1 MVCALATWPSLRS
14 RFTYLQ
20 QMYTR
25 HMAPVPTKSA
35 QTSAIK
41 PAGRPVV
48 KKKPRLSQADATLKM
63 LSATANL
70 LLNNPPERVTVQK
83 ICQAADVHTDYVV
96 RYFGSREEL
105 LCQAIEAA
113 FVGVILRDDGSTSRI
128 DDTLTNKAGILEK
141 AHARFRTIAYLLG
154 CGVEPERFQ
163 PSQQIIQEHLL
174 AEAKNPHTT
183 ERTKTSTI
191 MIGTMLN
198 QSLAIFAEVNSIT
211 DQQRADLLAFIG
223 HLPQL
228 STSVEKELGWD
239 KPLPK
244 KRK

>member
-1 MVCALATWPSLRS
+1 
-14 RFTYLQ
+14 
-20 QMYTR
+20 
-25 HMAPVPTKSA
+25 MAPAPKKSGQVPT
-35 QTSAIK
+35 
-41 PAGRPVV
+41 GRSVV
-48 KKKPRLSQADATLKM
+48 KKKPRLSQAEATIKI

-113 FVGVILRDDGSTSRI
+113 FVGVVLREDGNTSRI
-128 DDTLTNKAGILEK
+128 DDTLANTAGILEK

-154 CGVEPERFQ
+154 CGVDPERFQ
-163 PSQQIIQEHLL
+163 AGQQIVLGHLL

-183 ERTKTSTI
+183 ERTKTSMI
-191 MIGTMLN
+191 MIGTLLF

-211 DQQRADLLAFIG
+211 DHQRADLFAFIG
-223 HLPQL
+223 HLPQM
-228 STSVEKELGWD
+228 SASVEKELGWD

>member
-1 MVCALATWPSLRS
+1 
-14 RFTYLQ
+14 
-20 QMYTR
+20 
-25 HMAPVPTKSA
+25 MAPAPKKTTPQPVVR
-35 QTSAIK
+35 

-48 KKKPRLSQADATLKM
+48 KKKVRLSQAEATIKM

-113 FVGVILRDDGSTSRI
+113 FIGVVMREDGNTSRI
-128 DDTLTNKAGILEK
+128 DDTLTNSAGLLEK

-163 PSQQIIQEHLL
+163 ASQQIVLGHLL
-174 AEAKNPHTT
+174 AEAKNPNTT
-183 ERTKTSTI
+183 ERTKTSVI
-191 MIGTMLN
+191 MIGTLLF

-211 DQQRADLLAFIG
+211 DQQKADLLAFIG
-223 HLPQL
+223 ALPKI
-228 STSVEKELGWD
+228 VETVETELGWD

>member
-1 MVCALATWPSLRS
+1 
-14 RFTYLQ
+14 
-20 QMYTR
+20 MYTR
-25 HMAPVPTKSA
+25 FMAPAPKKTVPTPV
-35 QTSAIK
+35 TK
-41 PAGRPVV
+41 PVGRPVV
-48 KKKPRLSQADATLKM
+48 KKKVRLSQAEATIKM

-113 FVGVILRDDGSTSRI
+113 FIGVVMREDGSTSRI
-128 DDTLTNKAGILEK
+128 DDTLFNSAGLLER

-163 PSQQIIQEHLL
+163 PSQQIVLGLLL
-174 AEAKNPHTT
+174 AEAKNPNTS
-183 ERTKTSTI
+183 ERTKTSVI
-191 MIGTMLN
+191 MIGTLLF

-211 DQQRADLLAFIG
+211 DQQKADLLAFIG
-223 HLPQL
+223 ALPKI
-228 STSVEKELGWD
+228 VETVETELGWD

>member
-1 MVCALATWPSLRS
+1 
-14 RFTYLQ
+14 
-20 QMYTR
+20 
-25 HMAPVPTKSA
+25 MAPAPKKTTSQPT
-35 QTSAIK
+35 
-41 PAGRPVV
+41 GRPVV
-48 KKKPRLSQADATLKM
+48 NKKVRLSQADATLKM

-70 LLNNPPERVTVQK
+70 LLKNPPERVTVQK

-113 FVGVILRDDGSTSRI
+113 FVGVVLREDGNTSRI
-128 DDTLTNKAGILEK
+128 DDTLANSAGLLEK

-154 CGVEPERFQ
+154 CGVEAERFQ
-163 PSQQIIQEHLL
+163 PSQQIVLGHLL
-174 AEAKNPHTT
+174 AEAKNPNTS
-183 ERTKTSTI
+183 ERTKKSMI
-191 MIGTMLN
+191 MIGSLLF
-198 QSLAIFAEVNSIT
+198 QSLAIFAEVNNIT

-223 HLPQL
+223 LLPQL

>member
-1 MVCALATWPSLRS
+1 
-14 RFTYLQ
+14 
-20 QMYTR
+20 
-25 HMAPVPTKSA
+25 MAPAPKKTVATPVT
-35 QTSAIK
+35 K

-48 KKKPRLSQADATLKM
+48 KKKVRLSQAEATIKM

-70 LLNNPPERVTVQK
+70 LLKNPPERVTVQK

-113 FVGVILRDDGSTSRI
+113 FVGVVLREDGNTSRI
-128 DDTLTNKAGILEK
+128 DDTLANSAGLLEK

-154 CGVEPERFQ
+154 CGVEAERFQ
-163 PSQQIIQEHLL
+163 PSQQIVLAHLL
-174 AEAKNPHTT
+174 AEAKNPNTS
-183 ERTKTSTI
+183 ERTKKSMI
-191 MIGTMLN
+191 MIGSLLF
-198 QSLAIFAEVNSIT
+198 QSLAIFAEVNSVT

-223 HLPQL
+223 LLPKI
-228 STSVEKELGWD
+228 SDTVEKELGWD

>member
-1 MVCALATWPSLRS
+1 
-14 RFTYLQ
+14 
-20 QMYTR
+20 
-25 HMAPVPTKSA
+25 MAPVPSKSA

-48 KKKPRLSQADATLKM
+48 KKKPRLSQAEATIKM

-113 FVGVILRDDGSTSRI
+113 FVGVIIRDDGSTSRI

>member
-1 MVCALATWPSLRS
+1 
-14 RFTYLQ
+14 
-20 QMYTR
+20 MYTR
-25 HMAPVPTKSA
+25 HMAPVPRKSV
-35 QTSAIK
+35 QTPAVK

-48 KKKPRLSQADATLKM
+48 KKKVRLSQAEATIKM

-105 LCQAIEAA
+105 LCQTIEAA
-113 FVGVILRDDGSTSRI
+113 FIGVVLQGDDETIFRI
-128 DDTLTNKAGILEK
+128 DETLNNSAGILDK

-163 PSQQIIQEHLL
+163 PSQQIVLGHLL
-174 AEAKNPHTT
+174 AEAKNPNTN
-183 ERTKTSTI
+183 ERTKTNLI
-191 MIGTMLN
+191 LVGTLLF
-198 QSLAIFAEVNSIT
+198 QSLAIFAEVNSVT
-211 DQQRADLLAFIG
+211 EQQRADLLTFIG
-223 HLPQL
+223 LLPKI
-228 STSVEKELGWD
+228 SETVEKELGWD

>member
-1 MVCALATWPSLRS
+1 
-14 RFTYLQ
+14 
-20 QMYTR
+20 MYTR
-25 HMAPVPTKSA
+25 HMAPVPRKSV
-35 QTSAIK
+35 QTPAVK

-48 KKKPRLSQADATLKM
+48 KKKVRLSQAEATIKM

-105 LCQAIEAA
+105 LCQTIEAA
-113 FVGVILRDDGSTSRI
+113 FIGVVLRGDDETIFRI
-128 DDTLTNKAGILEK
+128 DETLNNSAGILDK

-163 PSQQIIQEHLL
+163 PSQQIVLGHLL
-174 AEAKNPHTT
+174 AEAKNPNTN
-183 ERTKTSTI
+183 ERTKTNLI
-191 MIGTMLN
+191 LVGTLLF
-198 QSLAIFAEVNSIT
+198 QSLAIFAEVNSVT
-211 DQQRADLLAFIG
+211 EQQRADLLTFIG
-223 HLPQL
+223 LLPKI
-228 STSVEKELGWD
+228 SETVEKELGWD

>member
-1 MVCALATWPSLRS
+1 MAVAPKKSTPS
-14 RFTYLQ
+14 
-20 QMYTR
+20 
-25 HMAPVPTKSA
+25 PVVG
-35 QTSAIK
+35 

-48 KKKPRLSQADATLKM
+48 KKKVRLSQAEATIKM
-63 LSATANL
+63 LSATAHL

-113 FVGVILRDDGSTSRI
+113 FVGVILREDGNTSRI
-128 DDTLTNKAGILEK
+128 DDTLANTAGLLEK

-154 CGVEPERFQ
+154 CGVDAERFQ
-163 PSQQIIQEHLL
+163 PSQQIVLGHLL
-174 AEAKNPHTT
+174 AEAKNPNTT
-183 ERTKTSTI
+183 ARTKTSMI
-191 MIGTMLN
+191 MIGTLLF

-211 DQQRADLLAFIG
+211 DQQRADLFAFIG
-223 HLPQL
+223 FLPKI
-228 STSVEKELGWD
+228 SETVENELGWD
-239 KPLPK
+239 KPVPK

>member
-1 MVCALATWPSLRS
+1 
-14 RFTYLQ
+14 
-20 QMYTR
+20 
-25 HMAPVPTKSA
+25 MAPAPKKTTPPPVVR
-35 QTSAIK
+35 

-48 KKKPRLSQADATLKM
+48 KKKVRLSQAEATIKM
-63 LSATANL
+63 LSATAHL

-105 LCQAIEAA
+105 LCQTIEAA
-113 FVGVILRDDGSTSRI
+113 FLGVVIRRDDETVSRI
-128 DDTLTNKAGILEK
+128 DQTLSNSAGVLEK

-163 PSQQIIQEHLL
+163 PSQQIVLGLLL
-174 AEAKNPHTT
+174 AEAKNPNTS
-183 ERTKTSTI
+183 ERTKTSMI
-191 MIGTMLN
+191 MIGTLLF

-211 DQQRADLLAFIG
+211 DQQRADLFAFIG
-223 HLPQL
+223 HLPQM
-228 STSVEKELGWD
+228 SASVEKELGWD
-239 KPLPK
+239 QPLPK

>member
-1 MVCALATWPSLRS
+1 
-14 RFTYLQ
+14 
-20 QMYTR
+20 MYTR
-25 HMAPVPTKSA
+25 HMAPVPSKSA
-35 QTSAIK
+35 QTSATR

-48 KKKPRLSQADATLKM
+48 KKKPRLSQAEATIKM

-113 FVGVILRDDGSTSRI
+113 FVGVILREDGSTSRI
-128 DDTLTNKAGILEK
+128 DDTLANTAGLLEK

-154 CGVEPERFQ
+154 CGVDPERFQ
-163 PSQQIIQEHLL
+163 ASQQIVLGHLL
-174 AEAKNPHTT
+174 AEAKNPNTS
-183 ERTKTSTI
+183 ERTKTSVI
-191 MIGTMLN
+191 MIGTLLF

-211 DQQRADLLAFIG
+211 DQQRADLFAFIG
-223 HLPQL
+223 HLPQM
-228 STSVEKELGWD
+228 SASVEKELGWD
-239 KPLPK
+239 QPLPK

>member
-1 MVCALATWPSLRS
+1 
-14 RFTYLQ
+14 
-20 QMYTR
+20 MYTR
-25 HMAPVPTKSA
+25 HMAPVPRKSV
-35 QTSAIK
+35 QTPAVK

-48 KKKPRLSQADATLKM
+48 KKKVRLSQAEATIKM

-105 LCQAIEAA
+105 LCQTIEAA
-113 FVGVILRDDGSTSRI
+113 FLGVVLRGDDETISRI
-128 DDTLTNKAGILEK
+128 DETLNNSAGILDK

-163 PSQQIIQEHLL
+163 PSQQIVLGHLL
-174 AEAKNPHTT
+174 AEAKNPNTN
-183 ERTKTSTI
+183 ERTKTNLI
-191 MIGTMLN
+191 LVGTLLF
-198 QSLAIFAEVNSIT
+198 QSLAIFAEVNSVT
-211 DQQRADLLAFIG
+211 EQQRADLLTFIG
-223 HLPQL
+223 LLPKI
-228 STSVEKELGWD
+228 SETVEKELGWD

>member
-1 MVCALATWPSLRS
+1 
-14 RFTYLQ
+14 
-20 QMYTR
+20 MYTR
-25 HMAPVPTKSA
+25 LMASAPKKSSQVPT
-35 QTSAIK
+35 
-41 PAGRPVV
+41 GRSVV
-48 KKKPRLSQADATLKM
+48 KKKPRLSQAEATLKM

-70 LLNNPPERVTVQK
+70 LLKNPPERVTVQK

-113 FVGVILRDDGSTSRI
+113 FVGVVLREDGSTSRI
-128 DDTLTNKAGILEK
+128 DDTLSNRAGVLEK

-154 CGVEPERFQ
+154 CGVEAERFQ
-163 PSQQIIQEHLL
+163 ASQQIVQENLL
-174 AEAKNPHTT
+174 AEANNPNTT
-183 ERTKTSTI
+183 ERTKTSMI
-191 MIGTMLN
+191 MIGTLLF

-223 HLPQL
+223 HLPQM

-239 KPLPK
+239 KPLPR

>member
-1 MVCALATWPSLRS
+1 
-14 RFTYLQ
+14 
-20 QMYTR
+20 
-25 HMAPVPTKSA
+25 MAPAPKKSGQVPT
-35 QTSAIK
+35 
-41 PAGRPVV
+41 GRSVV
-48 KKKPRLSQADATLKM
+48 KKKPRLSQAEATLKM

-70 LLNNPPERVTVQK
+70 LLKNPPERVTVQK

-113 FVGVILRDDGSTSRI
+113 FVGVVLREDGNTSRI
-128 DDTLTNKAGILEK
+128 DDTLANTAGILEK

-163 PSQQIIQEHLL
+163 ASQKIVLGHLL
-174 AEAKNPHTT
+174 AEAKNPNTS
-183 ERTKTSTI
+183 ERTKTSMI
-191 MIGTMLN
+191 MIGTLLF

-211 DQQRADLLAFIG
+211 DQQRTDLFAFIG
-223 HLPQL
+223 HLPQM
-228 STSVEKELGWD
+228 SASVEKELGWD

>member
-1 MVCALATWPSLRS
+1 
-14 RFTYLQ
+14 
-20 QMYTR
+20 MYTR
-25 HMAPVPTKSA
+25 HMAPVPSKSA
-35 QTSAIK
+35 QNSAIK

-48 KKKPRLSQADATLKM
+48 KKKVRLSQAEATIKM

-113 FVGVILRDDGSTSRI
+113 FVGVILREDGNTSRI
-128 DDTLTNKAGILEK
+128 DDTLANTAGILEK

-154 CGVEPERFQ
+154 CGVDPERFQ
-163 PSQQIIQEHLL
+163 ASQQIVLGHLL
-174 AEAKNPHTT
+174 AEAKNPNTS

-191 MIGTMLN
+191 MIGTLLF
-198 QSLAIFAEVNSIT
+198 QSLAIFADVNSIT

-223 HLPQL
+223 LLPKI
-228 STSVEKELGWD
+228 SETVEKELGWD